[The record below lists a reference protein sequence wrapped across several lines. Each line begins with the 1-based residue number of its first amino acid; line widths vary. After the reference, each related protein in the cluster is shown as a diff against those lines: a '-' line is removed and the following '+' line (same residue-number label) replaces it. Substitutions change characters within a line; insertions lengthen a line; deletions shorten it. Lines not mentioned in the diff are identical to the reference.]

1 MMVYRILSM
10 RKRRSR
16 YIFKPLPDIME
27 DSLDTSIATETTD
40 REEEI
45 MMRSN
50 SLGLHASVV
59 REPRI

>member
-1 MMVYRILSM
+1 
-10 RKRRSR
+10 
-16 YIFKPLPDIME
+16 ME